1 MCLITTT
8 FAYTK
13 TEYKDIPTRKP
24 KRTIV
29 TTFTHLLHLP
39 CTSQKVPNLQW
50 ATLEPLQFPFRSS
63 SATPSSNSQPHLT
76 CTDRLWSQPRHP
88 TVSHT
93 WLVLTDYGHNP
104 AIQQSATPDLC
115 RQNMVTTH
123 YQAVTN
129 PLLATPTQLVV
140 TMTVVP
146 STQFSLRWNLKN
158 ALRKSHRRSTPS
170 LKGFNSAVV
179 ETVRLTDYDL
189 SSVISINRF
198 CH

>member
-1 MCLITTT
+1 MGHVGT
-8 FAYTK
+8 AA
-13 TEYKDIPTRKP
+13 
-24 KRTIV
+24 
-29 TTFTHLLHLP
+29 
-39 CTSQKVPNLQW
+39 VPVQIQLCNPVIQ
-50 ATLEPLQFPFRSS
+50 Q
-63 SATPSSNSQPHLT
+63 SATPNLYWQTMVTTPPSNCQPHLT

-123 YQAVTN
+123 YQAVKN

-158 ALRKSHRRSTPS
+158 ALRKSHRRCTPS
-170 LKGFNSAVV
+170 LKGFHSAVV